1 MGLTVQV
8 MACNKCG
15 WPKNE
20 DHVSMFL
27 CTCEGSYAAKGT
39 TMCSFPASSKMVA
52 ELKDE
57 ECREIK
63 AGREIKACK
72 EIKAWYLDVFTTQ
85 CPTCPVAFPTDP
97 DRPYL
102 KQCKDCFK
110 DKSTRRKCRICD
122 EPKIPCTEEAWR
134 TVCGTCFKDSPMR
147 PCVGCKQMKI
157 KTIDEWKQICGDCWE
172 DKEKYLKICKVC
184 KKIPVKRGAESWVET
199 CTKCYLEELKKTFE
213 KCPTCNS
220 VKLVKRKTAPCCRE
234 CMKEQGLIQCA

>member
-1 MGLTVQV
+1 MGLKVQV
-8 MACNKCG
+8 MECSKCG

-20 DHVSMFL
+20 DNVSMFL
-27 CTCEGSYAAKGT
+27 CTCEETYAGKGT
-39 TMCSFPASSKMVA
+39 KMSWCATEPKGGKSFGTNSVMLFAI
-52 ELKDE
+52 E
-57 ECREIK
+57 
-63 AGREIKACK
+63 G
-72 EIKAWYLDVFTTQ
+72 TTQ

-147 PCVGCKQMKI
+147 PCIGCKQMKI
-157 KTIDEWKQICGDCWE
+157 KTIDEWKQLCGDCWG

-184 KKIPVKRGAESWVET
+184 QKIPVKRGSESWVET
-199 CTKCYLEELKKTFE
+199 CTKCYLEELKKDFE

-220 VKLVKRKTAPCCRE
+220 VKLIKRKTAPCCRE
-234 CMKEQGLIQCA
+234 CMKAQGLIQSV